1 MKLAEA
7 LQERADLNRNIEQL
21 RARLVNNA
29 IVQENEK
36 PAEDPKALIRELDSS
51 VERLEELMHRIN
63 RTNCATV
70 SDGRTITELI
80 ARKDALRVKISV
92 YKDLVANASQT
103 ARRARMTEI
112 KILSTVDVKK
122 LQKQIDDMS
131 KELRITDNTIQSLNW
146 STELL

>member
-7 LQERADLNRNIEQL
+7 LQERADLSRNIEQL
-21 RARLVNNA
+21 RCRLTNNA
-29 IVQENEK
+29 IVQEHEK

-51 VERLEELMHRIN
+51 VIRLEELIRRIN
-63 RTNCATV
+63 LTNCAV
-70 SDGRTITELI
+70 LSDGKTITELI
-80 ARKDALRVKISV
+80 AKKDALKMKISV
-92 YKDLVANASQT
+92 YKDLAAAASQT

-131 KELRITDNTIQSLNW
+131 KELRITDNTIQALNW